1 MMAILE
7 DGLCGMKPTIASR
20 RHECRGSRRGVV
32 SSPLRGLA
40 SDDLLV
46 REDPARGAGEPAWA
60 IEHVIDA
67 CPSASGHLESRQPQP
82 AQRA

>member
-1 MMAILE
+1 MLHDA
-7 DGLCGMKPTIASR
+7 DDRGSR
-20 RHECRGSRRGVV
+20 RHECRGSRGGVV

-46 REDPARGAGEPAWA
+46 CEAPARGAGEPEWA

-67 CPSASGHLESRQPQP
+67 YPTACGHLSRVNASPRSGL
-82 AQRA
+82 QRAS